1 LKNLLKSID
10 QVVTNPRDYWAVT
23 PHAEDY
29 DRGRFGDAWGRLY
42 RSREE
47 RAIRRALHDFPRH
60 GRVLDVACGTG
71 RVTAL
76 LVSEGFAE
84 VAGTDVSYAMM
95 DVAKRRLPQVEFV
108 HGDATH
114 LPVDDDSFDGVTCIG
129 LLMHL
134 DARRRVAVLKE
145 LARISRGPVVVQYGC
160 VGPFL
165 RVASQILRRP
175 AGGVGYPVVASQLR
189 ADLRASALR
198 ERARFW
204 ALRPFSSSLILALT
218 KQTSVSKQPRHAV
231 ARPGGSPPHSR

>member
-114 LPVDDDSFDGVTCIG
+114 LPVDDNSFDGVTCIG

>member
-1 LKNLLKSID
+1 MKNLLKSLD
-10 QVVTNPRDYWAVT
+10 QVVTNPGDFWTVT
-23 PHAEDY
+23 PNAEDY
-29 DRGRFGDAWGRLY
+29 DRGRFGDPWGRLY
-42 RSREE
+42 RAREE
-47 RAIRRALHDFPRH
+47 RAIRRALHEFPRH

-76 LVSEGFAE
+76 LVNEGFAD
-84 VAGTDVSYAMM
+84 VAGTDFSCAMM
-95 DVAKRRLPQVEFV
+95 DVAKRRLPQVEFFQ
-108 HGDATH
+108 GDATH

-134 DARRRVAVLKE
+134 DTRKRVAVLNE

-165 RVASQILRRP
+165 RVASGILRRP
-175 AGGVGYPVVASQLR
+175 AGGVRFPVVPSQLR

-218 KQTSVSKQPRHAV
+218 KQTAPE
-231 ARPGGSPPHSR
+231 RP

>member
-175 AGGVGYPVVASQLR
+175 AGGVGYPVVASQLC

>member
-1 LKNLLKSID
+1 MKNLLKSID